1 METPRTIVAREAEGG
16 EVEEEEEEEVEE
28 EVEGDHDDES
38 KALELAAAPVVLLEQ
53 FRPIERSIEVLR
65 DRASRL

>member
-1 METPRTIVAREAEGG
+1 MAREAEGG

-28 EVEGDHDDES
+28 EVEGDDDES